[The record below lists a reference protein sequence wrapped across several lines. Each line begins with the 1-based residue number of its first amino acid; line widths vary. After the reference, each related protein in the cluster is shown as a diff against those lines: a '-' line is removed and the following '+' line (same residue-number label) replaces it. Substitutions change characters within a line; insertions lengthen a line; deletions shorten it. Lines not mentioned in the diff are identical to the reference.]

1 MTLFRIW
8 AAGPQGKPAAKL
20 HPLPFFSYR
29 HTGETNGWKRIPIF
43 AQKYFCVLIPAL
55 FYQIFVRS
63 FSDGN
68 GDGIGDLRGII
79 HKLDY
84 LAYLG
89 VEGIWLSPVF
99 PSPSYHKYDV
109 TDYYG
114 IDPEYGT
121 LADFEELVEAAGRKG
136 IKILLD
142 LVVSHTSRQHPWF
155 TEAQNHPDSPYRD
168 YYIWKSPEVIRNL
181 GLGTRHVT
189 PDTAIRKPWHEA
201 PGNTEKYY
209 AIFSPEMPDLNL
221 ENLPTRIEILEIARF
236 WMRKGVYGFRLD
248 AAKHLYPAWMPP
260 ERNVRFWEALR
271 EELEK
276 EFGSV
281 YLVGEVWSVPQKVAP
296 FFRGLTA
303 SFNFELCYDIRD
315 VLLHE
320 RDSKNLVTKLQESY
334 RIYEEVNPGFIDA
347 TFLGNHDQERIAS
360 VLQNHTRKL
369 MAAANLL
376 LTLPGNPFLYYGEEL
391 ATEGK
396 KPDPRLREPFLWNY
410 RHNDLF
416 RTGWIRGHYS
426 HDLRLRPL
434 AVQSEDQDS
443 VFSHYRRLIAFRKA
457 HPALAQ
463 ITPVNLE
470 ESGLSD
476 DTVISFIRTNPEE
489 KLLILQNLSNEI
501 RTLELNFSVNQLLLS
516 TQKSTF
522 SDTLACLQPFGLLVL
537 GLE

>member
-1 MTLFRIW
+1 M
-8 AAGPQGKPAAKL
+8 
-20 HPLPFFSYR
+20 
-29 HTGETNGWKRIPIF
+29 
-43 AQKYFCVLIPAL
+43 IPAL
-55 FYQIFVRS
+55 FYQVFVRS
-63 FSDGN
+63 FSDSN

-121 LADFEELVEAAGRKG
+121 MADFEELTEAAGRKG

-142 LVVSHTSRQHPWF
+142 LVVSHTSYLHPWF
-155 TEAQNHPDSPYRD
+155 TEAKSSEDNPYRD

-181 GLGTRHVT
+181 GLGTRHAT
-189 PDTAIRKPWHEA
+189 PDTAIRKPWHKIS
-201 PGNTEKYY
+201 GNTEKYY
-209 AIFSPEMPDLNL
+209 GIFSEEMPDLNL

-236 WMRKGVYGFRLD
+236 WLRKGVYGFRLD
-248 AAKHLYPAWMPP
+248 AAKHLYPAWLPP

-276 EFGSV
+276 DFGGV
-281 YLVGEVWSVPQKVAP
+281 YLVGEVWSAPAHVAP
-296 FFRGLTA
+296 FLRGLTA
-303 SFNFELCYDIRD
+303 SFNFELCYDIRE

-320 RDSKNLVTKLQESY
+320 RDTRNLVSKLLESY
-334 RIYEEVNPGFIDA
+334 RIYEAVNPAFIDA

-360 VLQNHTRKL
+360 VLKNHTRKL
-369 MAAANLL
+369 MAAVNLL
-376 LTLPGNPFLYYGEEL
+376 MTLPGNPFLYYGEEL

-396 KPDPRLREPFLWNY
+396 KPDTRLREPFLWNY

-434 AVQSEDQDS
+434 AVQSEDRNS
-443 VFSHYRRLIAFRKA
+443 VFSHYRRMIAFRKA

-463 ITPVNLE
+463 ISPANLE
-470 ESGLSD
+470 ESGMEE
-476 DTVISFIRTNPEE
+476 DTLISFIRTNPAE

-522 SDTLACLQPFGLLVL
+522 SGSVACLQPFGLLVL
-537 GLE
+537 ALRQAQGDNGDAQGHNGDAHGDSPQCHTEPVEV